1 MEREFRVNNTNS
13 DATISNLRALIQ
25 EAYIRLPDSGDAAGK
40 NEGLKKSTD
49 LYLDLAVKN
58 KSSSTH
64 AANAASQ
71 IARFLADAQIGQ
83 ITGSINANPASGNAP
98 LTSSF
103 VATAKDPSGINVP
116 DRNYI
121 WWMRESGGYRREL
134 GRGPIL
140 TYTFSKEGNYQ
151 IFLDVVSES
160 RNKKGKVDVTPLT
173 VSQDI
178 EVKPR
183 L

>member
-1 MEREFRVNNTNS
+1 MSIVGGTVFVPHIAPVDAAYVESDSDSFIGYKRKIESALQDMEREFRVNNSNS

-25 EAYIRLPDSGDAAGK
+25 EAYIRLPDTGDAAGK

-49 LYLDLAVKN
+49 LYLDLAQKN
-58 KSSSTH
+58 KNSSTH
-64 AANAASQ
+64 AQNAASQ

-103 VATAKDPSGINVP
+103 IATAKDPSGINVP

-121 WWMRESGGYRREL
+121 WWMRESG
-134 GRGPIL
+134 
-140 TYTFSKEGNYQ
+140 
-151 IFLDVVSES
+151 
-160 RNKKGKVDVTPLT
+160 
-173 VSQDI
+173 
-178 EVKPR
+178 
-183 L
+183 